1 MNRLHL
7 ILFSF
12 SILLIA
18 SCDSQQKSADL
29 KWRGPNRDGIFHEE
43 NLLDTWPEGGPELLW
58 KYDQLGRGHSSVAF
72 FEDKLFTLGTNM
84 KDSITSLF
92 AFGLDGKLLWKQ
104 PLGPA
109 WMKTWPAQRATPLIH
124 QEKGYVLDGLGV
136 IHCFNTADGSIAWK
150 RALIG
155 ELTDRNSLHG
165 VHENLVI
172 EGNKLFCTLGGE
184 EHNIL
189 ALNKNTGETIWS
201 SKGTGRDN
209 AYCSPTVIEHG
220 GEKYY
225 ITMTYNELVSIDVEN
240 GEVAWM
246 QKLSDEEHGI
256 HASVPLYR
264 DGFLFII
271 EGYRFGSKMYK
282 IAEDGLSSELIWK
295 HDSIGPQMG
304 DAVCIGDDIF
314 ISSSPNKNWY
324 CIDWTSGK
332 LKFSSEKLGTGTII
346 AADGKL
352 FILTYRGKLAMVK
365 VENDDFTIL
374 GELQLPGTRG
384 DHYSQPVIKD
394 GKLYVRYMDEMVV
407 YDIKKK
413 S

>member
-314 ISSSPNKNWY
+314 ISSSPNK
-324 CIDWTSGK
+324 IGIASIGQVVSSSLA
-332 LKFSSEKLGTGTII
+332 LKNL
-346 AADGKL
+346 AQVPL
-352 FILTYRGKLAMVK
+352 LPLT
-365 VENDDFTIL
+365 ENCSF
-374 GELQLPGTRG
+374 
-384 DHYSQPVIKD
+384 
-394 GKLYVRYMDEMVV
+394 
-407 YDIKKK
+407 
-413 S
+413 